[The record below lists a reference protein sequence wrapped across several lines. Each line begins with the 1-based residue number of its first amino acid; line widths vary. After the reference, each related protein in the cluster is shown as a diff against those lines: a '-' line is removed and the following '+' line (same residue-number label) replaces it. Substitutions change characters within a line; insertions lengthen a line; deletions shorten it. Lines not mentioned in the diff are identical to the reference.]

1 MAIQDNPKHAYL
13 KNYLSHIEFVK
24 EKTVD
29 SLVNQYQKHVGTY
42 GPREFWIEDN
52 KFYYKR
58 RNETTE
64 LPKYELLPID
74 GNRYMDITRTGTIM
88 AFEND
93 DNGNEVS
100 RSYSYYTDS
109 FEWKPSVT
117 GENYFLKEN

>member
-1 MAIQDNPKHAYL
+1 M
-13 KNYLSHIEFVK
+13 K